1 MRPLFHRRH
10 STFHLFFTHKC
21 DNTGVTVPAPAP
33 VKPRRRIPKTIWDL
47 VFTLLIPILILN
59 PNLLG
64 QGIGISSLLGDG
76 QTGNIR
82 AYLVAAL
89 IPVGYVLWDILVNR
103 NVSPV
108 ALIGGAGA
116 LFSGALAFWYV
127 DGFWYAIKDSARS
140 YLTAILF
147 MISAATP
154 VPLFRVFL
162 DAASI
167 GESEADRTATQ
178 QAMRDPKVH
187 QGLVLGTIV
196 FALVDLVGGIINSI
210 VNYARVTAK
219 FGSDDFNAQ
228 IAEVNAI
235 MRVPGIAISLVG
247 VALAIW
253 LVQRAV
259 KQRYGEAASL
269 LEPSKLAAVM
279 REQGE
284 IGNPQPA
291 TSNQP

>member
-1 MRPLFHRRH
+1 M
-10 STFHLFFTHKC
+10 FFTRRC
-21 DNTGVTVPAPAP
+21 ENAQVTAPAPAP
-33 VKPRRRIPKTIWDL
+33 VKPRPRIPKTIWDL
-47 VFTLLIPILILN
+47 IFTLLIPILILS

-64 QGIGISSLLGDG
+64 EGIGISSLLGGG

-82 AYLVAAL
+82 AYLIAAL
-89 IPVGYVLWDILVNR
+89 IPVGYVMWDILVNR

-116 LFSGALAFWYV
+116 LVSGALAFWYV

-147 MISAATP
+147 LISAATP
-154 VPLFRVFL
+154 MPLFRVFL

-167 GESEADRTATQ
+167 GESEVDRSATQ

-187 QGLVLGTIV
+187 QGLVLGTV
-196 FALVDLVGGIINSI
+196 AFALVDLVGGIINSI
-210 VNYARVTAK
+210 VNYGRVTAK

-259 KQRYGEAASL
+259 KQRYGAEASL
-269 LEPSKLAAVM
+269 LEPSKLAAAM
-279 REQGE
+279 REKGE
-284 IGNPQPA
+284 ISGQQPA
-291 TSNQP
+291 ASNQS